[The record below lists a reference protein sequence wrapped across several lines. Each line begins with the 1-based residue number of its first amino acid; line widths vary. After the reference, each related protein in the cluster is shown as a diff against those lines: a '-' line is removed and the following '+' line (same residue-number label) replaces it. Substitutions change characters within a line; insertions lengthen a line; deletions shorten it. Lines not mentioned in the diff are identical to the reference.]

1 MIKLLELSPV
11 LTVFP
16 YALLYY
22 GLLIASAGLALLT
35 SFRSANKSRPLQISL
50 IVILISQL
58 LLLTINLFAY
68 QGLSGME
75 ALLPIWHR
83 GLNLINLIWLIWVI
97 FEIRDNV
104 FPDWAPVLGTVLV
117 FLAAIVL
124 SLWWLPL
131 SKTESFNFSVF
142 DHIWIVITLLLTLL
156 AGIFYYLRFRQGVV
170 EALLILGISVV
181 GFIVYL
187 LLPQAG
193 NLPAV
198 VMMSQMLYYPLL
210 ISLANQAGK
219 PNFNLSDP
227 DNGSSQ
233 AMTLRT
239 NIAKTFLET
248 SLQSNRGALE
258 KTLSHGLSLYLMADL
273 LGFLSYEDGADQ
285 LKLSSTYDL
294 IREDHIS
301 KVGLPI
307 AQFASFLEA
316 MNSDLTLLSNR
327 DGQYRAE
334 KEALMPLSGYNRV
347 GNLMLYPLPSTD
359 PASKRAIFALS
370 PYTGKV
376 WGQEELE
383 RLEPLKETIGKLLEK
398 AIALEED
405 ARRLNNLREE
415 LVEKT
420 QQIQVLNR
428 DYNQSQS
435 KLAQA
440 KDDLAQTQSIWTEEV
455 ALWIDRQKKLEHE
468 LEQLKNTIE
477 ANREN
482 VEQADKLRLQKK
494 QLEETIQENARQADQ
509 LREALDQAGAVLNK
523 LSFLANVPTSPL
535 DPIGNEEELNDV
547 SKKES
552 DSLGQ

>member
-35 SFRSANKSRPLQISL
+35 SLRYEKKSRPLQISL

-83 GLNLINLIWLIWVI
+83 GLNLINLIWLVWVI
-97 FEIRDNV
+97 FEVREDV

-117 FLAAIVL
+117 FFAAIVL
-124 SLWWLPL
+124 SLWWLPI
-131 SKTESFNFSVF
+131 SNVGSFNFTVF
-142 DHIWIVITLLLTLL
+142 DYVWIGITLLLTML
-156 AGIFYYLRFRQGVV
+156 AGIFYYLRYRQGVV
-170 EALLILGISVV
+170 EALLILGISVI

-193 NLPAV
+193 NLPAG
-198 VMMSQMLYYPLL
+198 VMMSQILYYPLL

-219 PNFNLSDP
+219 QNFNLSESTRESIS
-227 DNGSSQ
+227 GK
-233 AMTLRT
+233 TLRA

-316 MNSDLTLLSNR
+316 MISDSLLLSNR

-334 KEALMPLSGYNRV
+334 KEVLMPLSGYNRV

-359 PASKRAIFALS
+359 PASKRAILTLS
-370 PYTGKV
+370 PYTGKT

-383 RLEPLKETIGKLLEK
+383 KLDPLRETIEKLLEK
-398 AIALEED
+398 AIMLEED
-405 ARRLNNLREE
+405 ARRLNDLREE

-435 KLAQA
+435 KLDQA
-440 KDDLAQTQSIWTEEV
+440 KDDLAQTQATWTVEV
-455 ALWIDRQKKLEHE
+455 ELWIDRQKRLENE
-468 LEQLKNTIE
+468 LEQLKGIIE

-482 VEQADKLRLQKK
+482 VGEVDKLRMQKK

-509 LREALDQAGAVLNK
+509 LRDAFSQAGELLSK
-523 LSFLANVPTSPL
+523 LSFHQNEPPNTV
-535 DPIGNEEELNDV
+535 DPVRNEKALNDV
-547 SKKES
+547 SQEES
-552 DSLGQ
+552 DNLG

>member
-22 GLLIASAGLALLT
+22 GLLIVSAGLALIAAL
-35 SFRSANKSRPLQISL
+35 RSEKQSRTLQIGL
-50 IVILISQL
+50 IIILVNQL
-58 LLLTINLFAY
+58 LLLTFNLFAY
-68 QGLSGME
+68 QGVAGME

-83 GLNLINLIWLIWVI
+83 GLNLINLIWLIWVV
-97 FEIRDNV
+97 FKVREDV

-117 FLAAIVL
+117 FLTAIVL

-131 SKTESFNFSVF
+131 SGAESFNFFVF
-142 DHIWIVITLLLTLL
+142 DHLWIAVTLLITLL
-156 AGIFYYLRFRQGVV
+156 AGISYFLRYRKGVL
-170 EALLILGISVV
+170 EPLLILGISAI
-181 GFIVYL
+181 GFIFYL

-210 ISLANQAGK
+210 ISLTNHMGKQNQ
-219 PNFNLSDP
+219 NLSEP
-227 DNGSSQ
+227 VGGSVAAKSLS
-233 AMTLRT
+233 A

-248 SLQSNRGALE
+248 SLQSNRSALE

-273 LGFLSYEDGADQ
+273 LGFLNYEDGADQ
-285 LKLSSTYDL
+285 LKLASTYDL

-316 MNSDLTLLSNR
+316 MNSDSLLLSNR
-327 DGQYRAE
+327 DGQHRAE
-334 KEALMPLSGYNRV
+334 KDALMPLSGYNRV

-359 PASKRAIFALS
+359 PASKRAILALS
-370 PYTGKV
+370 PYTAKV
-376 WGQEELE
+376 WGKEELE
-383 RLEPLKETIGKLLEK
+383 RLEPLRETIGKLLEK
-398 AIALEED
+398 AIMLEED
-405 ARRLNNLREE
+405 ARRLNDLREE

-428 DYNQSQS
+428 DYDQSQS
-435 KLAQA
+435 KLDQA
-440 KDDLAQTQSIWTEEV
+440 KDDLAQTQATWTEEV
-455 ALWIDRQKKLEHE
+455 ELWINRQKKLENE
-468 LEQLKNTIE
+468 LEQLKGIIE

-482 VEQADKLRLQKK
+482 VEQVDKLRMQKK

-509 LREALDQAGAVLNK
+509 LRDAFSQAGELLSK
-523 LSFLANVPTSPL
+523 LSFRQ
-535 DPIGNEEELNDV
+535 NEPPNPVEPVRNEKALNDV
-547 SKKES
+547 SQEES
-552 DSLGQ
+552 DNLGQ

>member
-35 SFRSANKSRPLQISL
+35 SLRYEKKSRPLQISL

-83 GLNLINLIWLIWVI
+83 GLNLINLIWLVWVI
-97 FEIRDNV
+97 FEVREDV

-117 FLAAIVL
+117 FFAAIVL
-124 SLWWLPL
+124 SLWWLPI
-131 SKTESFNFSVF
+131 SNVGSFNFTVF
-142 DHIWIVITLLLTLL
+142 DYVWIGITLLLTML
-156 AGIFYYLRFRQGVV
+156 AGIFYYLRYRQGVV
-170 EALLILGISVV
+170 EALLILGISVI

-193 NLPAV
+193 NLPAG
-198 VMMSQMLYYPLL
+198 VMMSQILYYPLL
-210 ISLANQAGK
+210 VSLANQAGK
-219 PNFNLSDP
+219 QNFNLSESTRESIS
-227 DNGSSQ
+227 GK
-233 AMTLRT
+233 TLRA

-307 AQFASFLEA
+307 TQFASFLEA
-316 MNSDLTLLSNR
+316 MISDSLLLSNR

-334 KEALMPLSGYNRV
+334 KDALMPLSGYNRV

-359 PASKRAIFALS
+359 PASKRAILALS
-370 PYTGKV
+370 PYTAKV
-376 WGQEELE
+376 WGKEELE
-383 RLEPLKETIGKLLEK
+383 RLEPLRETIGKLLEK
-398 AIALEED
+398 AIMLEED
-405 ARRLNNLREE
+405 ARRLNDLREE

-435 KLAQA
+435 KLDQA
-440 KDDLAQTQSIWTEEV
+440 KDDLAQTQSTWTVEV
-455 ALWIDRQKKLEHE
+455 ELWIDRQKRLENE
-468 LEQLKNTIE
+468 LEQLKGIIE

-482 VEQADKLRLQKK
+482 VGEVDKLRMQKK

-509 LREALDQAGAVLNK
+509 LRDAFSQAGELLSK
-523 LSFLANVPTSPL
+523 LSFHQNEPPNTV
-535 DPIGNEEELNDV
+535 DPVRNEKALNDV
-547 SKKES
+547 SQEES
-552 DSLGQ
+552 DNLG

>member
-35 SFRSANKSRPLQISL
+35 SLRYEKKSRPLQISL

-83 GLNLINLIWLIWVI
+83 GLNLINLIWLVWVI
-97 FEIRDNV
+97 FEVREDV

-117 FLAAIVL
+117 FFAAIVL
-124 SLWWLPL
+124 SLWWLPI
-131 SKTESFNFSVF
+131 SNVGSFNFTVF
-142 DHIWIVITLLLTLL
+142 DYVWIGITLLLTML
-156 AGIFYYLRFRQGVV
+156 AGIFYYLRYRQGVV
-170 EALLILGISVV
+170 EALLILGISVI

-193 NLPAV
+193 NLPAG
-198 VMMSQMLYYPLL
+198 VMMSQILYYPLL
-210 ISLANQAGK
+210 VSLANQAGK
-219 PNFNLSDP
+219 QNFNLSESTRESIS
-227 DNGSSQ
+227 GK
-233 AMTLRT
+233 TLRA

-248 SLQSNRGALE
+248 SLHSNRGALE

-316 MNSDLTLLSNR
+316 MISDSLLLSNR

-334 KEALMPLSGYNRV
+334 KEVLMPLSGYNRV

-359 PASKRAIFALS
+359 PASKRAILTLS
-370 PYTGKV
+370 PYTGKT

-383 RLEPLKETIGKLLEK
+383 KLDPLRETIEKLLEK
-398 AIALEED
+398 AIMLEED
-405 ARRLNNLREE
+405 ARRLNDLREE

-435 KLAQA
+435 KLDQA
-440 KDDLAQTQSIWTEEV
+440 KDDLAQTQATWTVEV
-455 ALWIDRQKKLEHE
+455 ELWIDRQKRLENE
-468 LEQLKNTIE
+468 LEQLKGIIE

-482 VEQADKLRLQKK
+482 VGEVDKLRMQKK

-509 LREALDQAGAVLNK
+509 LRDAFSQAGELLSK
-523 LSFLANVPTSPL
+523 LSFHQNEPPNTV
-535 DPIGNEEELNDV
+535 DPVRNEKALNDV
-547 SKKES
+547 SQEES
-552 DSLGQ
+552 DNLG

>member
-35 SFRSANKSRPLQISL
+35 SLRYEKKSRPLQISL

-83 GLNLINLIWLIWVI
+83 GLNLINLIWLVWVI
-97 FEIRDNV
+97 FEVREDV

-117 FLAAIVL
+117 FFAAIVL
-124 SLWWLPL
+124 SLWWLPI
-131 SKTESFNFSVF
+131 SNVGSFNFTVF
-142 DHIWIVITLLLTLL
+142 DYVWIGITLLLTML
-156 AGIFYYLRFRQGVV
+156 AGIFYYLRYRQGVV
-170 EALLILGISVV
+170 EALLILGISVI

-193 NLPAV
+193 NLPAG
-198 VMMSQMLYYPLL
+198 VMMSQILYYPLL

-219 PNFNLSDP
+219 QNFNLSESTRESIS
-227 DNGSSQ
+227 GK
-233 AMTLRT
+233 TLRA

-316 MNSDLTLLSNR
+316 MISDSLLLSNR

-334 KEALMPLSGYNRV
+334 KDALMPLSGYNRV

-359 PASKRAIFALS
+359 PASKRAILALS
-370 PYTGKV
+370 PYTAKV
-376 WGQEELE
+376 WGKEELE
-383 RLEPLKETIGKLLEK
+383 R
-398 AIALEED
+398 
-405 ARRLNNLREE
+405 
-415 LVEKT
+415 
-420 QQIQVLNR
+420 
-428 DYNQSQS
+428 Y
-435 KLAQA
+435 
-440 KDDLAQTQSIWTEEV
+440 
-455 ALWIDRQKKLEHE
+455 
-468 LEQLKNTIE
+468 
-477 ANREN
+477 
-482 VEQADKLRLQKK
+482 AD
-494 QLEETIQENARQADQ
+494 
-509 LREALDQAGAVLNK
+509 
-523 LSFLANVPTSPL
+523 
-535 DPIGNEEELNDV
+535 
-547 SKKES
+547 
-552 DSLGQ
+552 

>member
-22 GLLIASAGLALLT
+22 GLLIVSAGLALLAAL
-35 SFRSANKSRPLQISL
+35 RSEKQSRALQTGL
-50 IVILISQL
+50 IIILITQL
-58 LLLTINLFAY
+58 LLLTFNLFAY
-68 QGLSGME
+68 QGLAGME

-97 FEIRDNV
+97 FKVREDFIPEWV
-104 FPDWAPVLGTVLV
+104 PVLGTVLV
-117 FLAAIVL
+117 FFASIAL
-124 SLWWLPL
+124 SLWWLPF
-131 SKTESFNFSVF
+131 SRAGVFNFSVF
-142 DHIWIVITLLLTLL
+142 DLVWIAATLLLTLVG
-156 AGIFYYLRFRQGVV
+156 GIFYSLRYRQGVL
-170 EALLILGISVV
+170 EALLILGISAI

-198 VMMSQMLYYPLL
+198 VMMSQMLCYPLL
-210 ISLANQAGK
+210 ISLANQVGK
-219 PNFNLSDP
+219 PGQNLSEP
-227 DNGSSQ
+227 VGGSGS
-233 AMTLRT
+233 ATTLST

-248 SLQSNRGALE
+248 SLQSNRSALE

-273 LGFLSYEDGADQ
+273 LGFLSYEDGSEQ
-285 LKLSSTYDL
+285 LKLASTYDL
-294 IREDHIS
+294 IREDYIS

-316 MNSDLTLLSNR
+316 MNSDSLLLSNR
-327 DGQYRAE
+327 DGQHRAE
-334 KEALMPLSGYNRV
+334 KEALMPLSGYNRI

-359 PASKRAIFALS
+359 PASKRAILALS
-370 PYTGKV
+370 PYTAKIWGK
-376 WGQEELE
+376 EELE
-383 RLEPLKETIGKLLEK
+383 RLDPLRDTIGKLLEK
-398 AIALEED
+398 AVMLEDD
-405 ARRLNNLREE
+405 ARRLNDLREE

-435 KLAQA
+435 KLDQA
-440 KDDLAQTQSIWTEEV
+440 KDDLAQTQATWTEEV
-455 ALWIDRQKKLEHE
+455 ELWIDRQKKLEHE
-468 LEQLKNTIE
+468 LEQLKGIIE

-482 VEQADKLRLQKK
+482 VEQVDKLRLQKK

-509 LREALDQAGAVLNK
+509 LRDAFSQAGELLSK
-523 LSFLANVPTSPL
+523 LSFRQNEPANPVEPKL
-535 DPIGNEEELNDV
+535 NEEALNDV
-547 SKKES
+547 RQEES
-552 DSLGQ
+552 DNLGQ

>member
-35 SFRSANKSRPLQISL
+35 GLRSEKKSRPLQTSL

-219 PNFNLSDP
+219 LNFNLSDP

-248 SLQSNRGALE
+248 SLQSNRSALE

-273 LGFLSYEDGADQ
+273 LGFLSYEDGTDQ

-383 RLEPLKETIGKLLEK
+383 KLDPLRDTIGKLLEK

-428 DYNQSQS
+428 DYNQSQN

-440 KDDLAQTQSIWTEEV
+440 KDDLAQTQSTWTEEV
-455 ALWIDRQKKLEHE
+455 ELWIDRQKKLENE
-468 LEQLKNTIE
+468 LEQLKNMIE

-482 VEQADKLRLQKK
+482 VEQADRLRLQKK

-523 LSFLANVPTSPL
+523 LSFLANEPASPL
-535 DPIGNEEELNDV
+535 DPIGNEEVLNDV

-552 DSLGQ
+552 DNLGQ

>member
-35 SFRSANKSRPLQISL
+35 GLRSANKSRPLQISL

-58 LLLTINLFAY
+58 LMLTINLFAY

-97 FEIRDNV
+97 FEIRDNI

-142 DHIWIVITLLLTLL
+142 DHIWTVITLLLTLL
-156 AGIFYYLRFRQGVV
+156 AGIFYYLRFRHGVV
-170 EALLILGISVV
+170 EALLILGISVI

-198 VMMSQMLYYPLL
+198 VMISQMLYYPLL

-219 PNFNLSDP
+219 PSFNLSYP
-227 DNGSSQ
+227 DKVSSQ
-233 AMTLRT
+233 AVTLRT

-347 GNLMLYPLPSTD
+347 GNLMLYPLLSTD

-383 RLEPLKETIGKLLEK
+383 RLDPLKETIGKLLEK

-455 ALWIDRQKKLEHE
+455 ELWIDRQKKLEHE

-523 LSFLANVPTSPL
+523 LSFLANVSTSPL

-552 DSLGQ
+552 DNLGQ

>member
-35 SFRSANKSRPLQISL
+35 SLRYEKKSRPLQISL

-83 GLNLINLIWLIWVI
+83 GLNLINLIWLVWVI
-97 FEIRDNV
+97 FEVREDV

-117 FLAAIVL
+117 FFAAIVL
-124 SLWWLPL
+124 SLWWLPI
-131 SKTESFNFSVF
+131 SNVGSFNFTVF
-142 DHIWIVITLLLTLL
+142 DYVWIGITLLLTML
-156 AGIFYYLRFRQGVV
+156 AGICYYLRYRQGVV
-170 EALLILGISVV
+170 EALLILGISVI

-193 NLPAV
+193 NLPAG
-198 VMMSQMLYYPLL
+198 VMMSQILYYPLL

-219 PNFNLSDP
+219 QNFNLSESTRESIS
-227 DNGSSQ
+227 GK
-233 AMTLRT
+233 TLRA

-316 MNSDLTLLSNR
+316 MISDSLLLSNR

-334 KEALMPLSGYNRV
+334 KEVLMPLSGYNRV

-359 PASKRAIFALS
+359 PASKRAILTLS
-370 PYTGKV
+370 PYTGKT

-383 RLEPLKETIGKLLEK
+383 KLDPLRETIEKLLEK
-398 AIALEED
+398 AIMLEED
-405 ARRLNNLREE
+405 ARRLNDLREE

-435 KLAQA
+435 KLDQA
-440 KDDLAQTQSIWTEEV
+440 KDDLAQTQATWTEEV
-455 ALWIDRQKKLEHE
+455 ELWINRQKKLENE
-468 LEQLKNTIE
+468 LEQLKGIIE

-482 VEQADKLRLQKK
+482 VGEVDKLRMQKK

-509 LREALDQAGAVLNK
+509 LRDAFSQAGELLSK
-523 LSFLANVPTSPL
+523 LSFHQNEPPNTV
-535 DPIGNEEELNDV
+535 DPVRNEKALNDV
-547 SKKES
+547 SQEES
-552 DSLGQ
+552 DNLG